1 MESFVDSKKSFVDTD
16 SELQNEKEKVMDTL
30 EHGGDALPYI
40 SARLQD
46 DEEVVKLAVGHYRKA
61 LHYASTRLQDNEEVV
76 KVAVEHNGNDLC
88 YASPRLRDNEEIV
101 KIAVTHGD
109 IALYYAS
116 PRLRDDEEIVKLAI
130 KHFKNALR
138 YASPRLQDNED
149 IVRFSI
155 LKNKESIEYAS
166 LNQQKNPDILFY
178 LKEDYSDVS
187 DEKMIEMNLKAYP
200 YLDFSSKYNI
210 RFSNH
215 DFRMINLKKID
226 LSHLD
231 DSFSMEMYCKHHF
244 DVIAKLLNKYYIS
257 YSKLVVSDDKTK
269 NNIYDFI
276 KIMVQNKSVLSKFYQ
291 NSEYTI
297 ADLNCLNM
305 IVSFYDDE
313 VQKTYKQ
320 DSSEFIEKYRGYYI
334 GIYNEIMM
342 NKSDSEQLDK
352 VLKKYGLSEDNIYQ
366 FVLDNKYYDRTL
378 RGNLFS
384 VLNIYYGKSIRII
397 DVFDMFEE
405 MISHNLKLDEILEIR
420 GISKRDFNKIYASAK
435 ENNPLLYNY
444 IFDSLHLNQIRGFK
458 KILRLGYK
466 VVSDEIHDIDEYNRK
481 YSVSIYQLL
490 SYLKYTELYPSL
502 MNKAMSLNGFD
513 IDKIETSKVSK
524 KGK

>member
-1 MESFVDSKKSFVDTD
+1 MESNADSKKSLLDEDFK
-16 SELQNEKEKVMDTL
+16 LQKIEALDAL
-30 EHGGDALPYI
+30 EHGMNALPYI
-40 SARLQD
+40 SAGLQD
-46 DEEVVKLAVGHYRKA
+46 DEDVVKLAVKHYRKA
-61 LHYASTRLQDNEEVV
+61 LYYASPRLQDSDEVV
-76 KVAVEHNGNDLC
+76 KIAVEHNGNDLC

-101 KIAVTHGD
+101 KIAVVHGD
-109 IALYYAS
+109 SALCYAS

-138 YASPRLQDNED
+138 YAGPRSQDNED
-149 IVRFSI
+149 VVRFSI

-166 LNQQKNPDILFY
+166 LNQQNNPDILFY
-178 LKEDYSDVS
+178 LKEDYTDVS

-215 DFRMINLKKID
+215 SFRMINLKKID

-291 NSEYTI
+291 NSDYTI

-305 IVSFYDDE
+305 ILSFYDE
-313 VQKTYKQ
+313 ETQKIYKN
-320 DSSEFIEKYRGYYI
+320 DSNEYIEKYRGYYI

-378 RGNLFS
+378 RGNLLS
-384 VLNIYYGKSIRII
+384 ALNTCYGKSMRII
-397 DVFDMFEE
+397 DIFDMLEE
-405 MISHNLKLDEILEIR
+405 MASHNLRIDEILEIR

-435 ENNPLLYNY
+435 ESNPLLYNY

-458 KILRLGYK
+458 KILKFGYK
-466 VVSDEIHDIDEYNRK
+466 VIADEIRDIDEYNKK

-490 SYLKYTELYPSL
+490 SSLRNTELYPLL
-502 MNKAMSLNGFD
+502 MNKATSLNGFD
-513 IDKIETSKVSK
+513 INKVEISKASR